1 MNRKVL
7 LAILLVFLAGALVLS
22 LFLLERTEKT
32 TSSRFC
38 LGTYCTITVY
48 GNRTKANRA
57 ITGIWD
63 AITEL
68 ENRISAT
75 LSYSEI
81 CKANA
86 NAGTGVATPVSE
98 DTYNLVS
105 FALEMGRKTGG
116 ALDCALGS
124 LIDLWAIGTPEARI
138 PQKSEIEALL
148 PACKADNILIFRES
162 DSFFIQITDPGTRI
176 HLGAVG
182 KGWAADLAAMI
193 LKEHGIKSASINL
206 GGNIMVVGSC
216 PTMFGSR
223 PFIVGLQNPEGRQ
236 GDVFKS
242 MEVKDLSV
250 VTSGSY
256 ERSITGEDGHVYSHI
271 LDPQT
276 GSGVETD
283 ILSVSVVGPSSA
295 VCDALSTS
303 FFVMGTE
310 KAGALLESD
319 FADYAAVFLVS
330 GEEPSV
336 VSVGNTGIL
345 R

>member
-7 LAILLVFLAGALVLS
+7 LIILLAVLAGCLVLS

-32 TSSRFC
+32 SSDRFC

-48 GNRTKANRA
+48 GNRSRANKA
-57 ITGIWD
+57 ITEIWD

-81 CKANA
+81 STA
-86 NAGTGVATPVSE
+86 NAGAGSGASTPVSE

-105 FALEMGRKTGG
+105 FALEMGKKTGG

-148 PACKADNILIFRES
+148 PACRADNILIS
-162 DSFFIQITDPGTRI
+162 NDNGNYFIQITDPGTRI

-182 KGWAADLAAMI
+182 KGWAADLAAKI
-193 LKEHGIKSASINL
+193 LREHGIKSASINL

-223 PFIVGLQNPEGRQ
+223 PFLVGLQNPEGQQ
-236 GDVFKS
+236 GDVFRS
-242 MEVKDLSV
+242 VEVKDLSV

-256 ERSITGEDGHVYSHI
+256 ERSITDEEGHVYSHI
-271 LDPQT
+271 LDPGT

-283 ILSVSVVGPSSA
+283 ILSVSVIGPSSA
-295 VCDALSTS
+295 VCDALSTA
-303 FFVMGTE
+303 FFVMGVE
-310 KAGALLESD
+310 KARALLESS
-319 FADYAAVFLVS
+319 FSDYAAVFLVS